1 MSLQDPAR
9 IHLQDRAAVGE
20 GIAVE
25 RLHHSQLVHVL
36 REMREGVGTP
46 QPGLAVLAEG
56 ATAGLKDRAGL
67 AVAAELVVDGLAIPA
82 LQLGLVVKE
91 IHLRRAAEHEEKD
104 HRLGPSSS
112 VGWFGF
118 QWVLGEAGRF
128 GTCAA
133 AEKPIGFQ
141 HRGEC

>member
-104 HRLGPSSS
+104 H
-112 VGWFGF
+112 
-118 QWVLGEAGRF
+118 
-128 GTCAA
+128 
-133 AEKPIGFQ
+133 
-141 HRGEC
+141 